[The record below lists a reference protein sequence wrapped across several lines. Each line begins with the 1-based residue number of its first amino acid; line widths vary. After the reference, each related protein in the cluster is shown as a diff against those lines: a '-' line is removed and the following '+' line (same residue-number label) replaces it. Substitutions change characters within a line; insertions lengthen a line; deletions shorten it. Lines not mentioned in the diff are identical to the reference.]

1 MKHCISCLIYYVKFK
16 SRHNKWIF
24 LAMTEIIVL
33 ILRNLHKVLS
43 QTNLQH
49 NLLHFFIRTLKLTN
63 QDQHHF
69 SGVVVGILCIHKR
82 NQVPN
87 GFEKSS
93 KTLKKKRQHVRFK
106 LFLSLSRRTLQWDH
120 SKTAFSQYSV
130 FVHVMDFNGWNY
142 FCSAQMVVTDGQVL
156 FPPLGMTYTKSKN
169 TTEGLFNGFVK

>member
-1 MKHCISCLIYYVKFK
+1 MVHFNFWIAIIYFKVFTKKNTTCYKTVKFK

-82 NQVPN
+82 DQVPN
-87 GFEKSS
+87 GFEKSG

-106 LFLSLSRRTLQWDH
+106 PKHLRRFFCFHSVFLSLSRQTLQWDH
-120 SKTAFSQYSV
+120 SKPAFSQYSI
-130 FVHVMDFNGWNY
+130 
-142 FCSAQMVVTDGQVL
+142 FCSCHR
-156 FPPLGMTYTKSKN
+156 F
-169 TTEGLFNGFVK
+169 